1 MLVQNL
7 LNHYLNIT
15 KYPCNVTIG
24 SFSFLNIIKMLQWII
39 LCFNFS
45 SSSVFPDFQ
54 KWNYCFGRRKKLFL
68 STQFMLCINKH
79 SIFYLFVNTHF
90 QYQRMKKTSNIH
102 LLIFKICLSPI
113 STKTSYFILLYSRSS
128 NDWKHSVFLRYT
140 MKKKL
145 GGASI
150 CCHRWRWKDKNMTT
164 LYTDEPSI
172 YHKRWIKL
180 TCTQHYCCMFPFDLV
195 LISC

>member
-1 MLVQNL
+1 MLIASWMLVQNL

-145 GGASI
+145 GGRVSVVTDGDGKI
-150 CCHRWRWKDKNMTT
+150 RIWPLST
-164 LYTDEPSI
+164 LMSHPYITRDELS
-172 YHKRWIKL
+172 
-180 TCTQHYCCMFPFDLV
+180 
-195 LISC
+195 